1 VAAGNCD
8 AGVRLTLDDGS
19 QFEAEVVLSAIGLRP
34 RTALAAAAGLATN
47 RGIVVNGWLQTNDD
61 AIHAIGDCAEVDGQV
76 LPFVM
81 PLLQQIKALAST
93 LTGQPTPVVYPVMP
107 VNLKTPA
114 HPLVM
119 VTPAKG
125 INGGWQVER
134 VAGGMRA
141 IYVDE
146 REQLAGFAL
155 SGDQTSQRVEL
166 AQKVA
171 PWLA

>member
-47 RGIVVNGWLQTNDD
+47 RGIVVNGWLHTSDD

-81 PLLQQIKALAST
+81 PLMAQVKALAAT
-93 LTGQPTPVVYPVMP
+93 LAEEPTSVRYAPMPVVV
-107 VNLKTPA
+107 KTSA
-114 HPLVM
+114 HPLAVLP
-119 VTPAKG
+119 PAAG
-125 INGGWQVER
+125 LSGTWRIERQAEGERGLFESGGSLR
-134 VAGGMRA
+134 
-141 IYVDE
+141 
-146 REQLAGFAL
+146 GFAL
-155 SGDQTSQRVEL
+155 SGALTGERNRLLQAL
-166 AQKVA
+166 AT
-171 PWLA
+171 